1 MKHVTPEGKSLRNKQ
16 TLTVKRSVKVFSTLL
31 GISIMSI
38 SLDAYSESI
47 EEVCNKPI
55 FKMWKEQQSE
65 RLWSPDKETLKA
77 EQSGKVFTYNCFT
90 FKDINIF
97 FDTHEGRIENAHF
110 YPILKTKDEKDTRV
124 ASGSDDD
131 C

>member
-1 MKHVTPEGKSLRNKQ
+1 MYKFVVKPRTNMSLLN
-16 TLTVKRSVKVFSTLL
+16 TLL

-38 SLDAYSESI
+38 SLDAHSESV

-65 RLWSPDKETLKA
+65 RLWSPDEETLKA
-77 EQSGKVFTYNCFT
+77 EQSGKLFTYNCFT
-90 FKDINIF
+90 FEDISRF
-97 FDTHEGRIENAHF
+97 YDTRGGRIENAHF
-110 YPILKTKDEKDTRV
+110 HPILKTKDKGDTSA
-124 ASGSDDD
+124 ASNSDDD

>member
-1 MKHVTPEGKSLRNKQ
+1 MRNTQ
-16 TLTVKRSVKVFSTLL
+16 TLKIQGCTSVFRTLL
-31 GISIMSI
+31 ALSFMSI
-38 SLDAYSESI
+38 CLDAHSESI

-65 RLWSPDKETLKA
+65 RLWHPDEETLKA
-77 EQSGKVFTYNCFT
+77 EQSGKLFTYNCFT
-90 FKDINIF
+90 FKDINRF

-110 YPILKTKDEKDTRV
+110 HPILKTKDEKNTRV

>member
-1 MKHVTPEGKSLRNKQ
+1 MYKFVVKPRTNISLLN
-16 TLTVKRSVKVFSTLL
+16 TLL

-38 SLDAYSESI
+38 SLNAYSESV

-65 RLWSPDKETLKA
+65 RLWSPDEETLKA
-77 EQSGKVFTYNCFT
+77 EQSGKLFTYNCFT
-90 FKDINIF
+90 FEDISRF
-97 FDTHEGRIENAHF
+97 YDTRGGRIENAHF
-110 YPILKTKDEKDTRV
+110 HPILKTKDKGDTGA
-124 ASGSDDD
+124 ASNSDDD

>member
-1 MKHVTPEGKSLRNKQ
+1 MINTHTLKIQGSAIVLR
-16 TLTVKRSVKVFSTLL
+16 TLL
-31 GISIMSI
+31 SLNIMSI
-38 SLDAYSESI
+38 SLNAYSESI

-65 RLWSPDKETLKA
+65 RLWSPDEETIKA
-77 EQSGKVFTYNCFT
+77 EKSGKLFTYNCFT
-90 FKDINIF
+90 FEEIIRF
-97 FDTHEGRIENAHF
+97 YDTHEGRVENAHF
-110 YPILKTKDEKDTRV
+110 HPIHKTKDENDIGV

>member
-1 MKHVTPEGKSLRNKQ
+1 MYKFVVKPRTNMSLLN
-16 TLTVKRSVKVFSTLL
+16 TLL

-38 SLDAYSESI
+38 SLDAHSESV

-65 RLWSPDKETLKA
+65 RLWSPDEETLKA
-77 EQSGKVFTYNCFT
+77 EQSGKLFTYNCFT
-90 FKDINIF
+90 FKDINRF

-110 YPILKTKDEKDTRV
+110 HPILKTKDKEGTLV
-124 ASGSDDD
+124 ANSIEGED

>member
-1 MKHVTPEGKSLRNKQ
+1 MSL
-16 TLTVKRSVKVFSTLL
+16 LSTLL

-38 SLDAYSESI
+38 SLNAYSESI

-65 RLWSPDKETLKA
+65 RLWSPDEETLKA
-77 EQSGKVFTYNCFT
+77 EKSGKLFTYNCFT
-90 FKDINIF
+90 FEEIIRF
-97 FDTHEGRIENAHF
+97 YDTHDGRVENAHF
-110 YPILKTKDEKDTRV
+110 HPILKKKDENGIGV
-124 ASGSDDD
+124 ASGSNDD

>member
-1 MKHVTPEGKSLRNKQ
+1 MYEFVVKPRTKKSLLN
-16 TLTVKRSVKVFSTLL
+16 TLL
-31 GISIMSI
+31 GISIMST
-38 SLDAYSESI
+38 SLNAYSESI

-65 RLWSPDKETLKA
+65 RLWSPDEETLKA
-77 EQSGKVFTYNCFT
+77 EKSGKLFTYNCFT
-90 FKDINIF
+90 FEEIIRF
-97 FDTHEGRIENAHF
+97 YDTHEGRVENAHF
-110 YPILKTKDEKDTRV
+110 HPILKTKDENDIGV

>member
-1 MKHVTPEGKSLRNKQ
+1 MINTQ
-16 TLTVKRSVKVFSTLL
+16 TLKIMGSTNVLRTLL
-31 GISIMSI
+31 SLSIMSI
-38 SLDAYSESI
+38 SLNAYSESI

-65 RLWSPDKETLKA
+65 RLWSPDEETLKA
-77 EQSGKVFTYNCFT
+77 EESGKLFTYNCFT
-90 FKDINIF
+90 FEEIIRF
-97 FDTHEGRIENAHF
+97 YDTHDGRVENAHF
-110 YPILKTKDEKDTRV
+110 HPILKKKDENGIGV

>member
-1 MKHVTPEGKSLRNKQ
+1 MKHVTPEVKSLSNKQ

-31 GISIMSI
+31 GISFMSI

-65 RLWSPDKETLKA
+65 RLWSPDEETLKA

-90 FKDINIF
+90 FKDINRF
-97 FDTHEGRIENAHF
+97 FDTHEGRIENVHF
-110 YPILKTKDEKDTRV
+110 HPILKSKDEKSTRV
-124 ASGSDDD
+124 TSGSDDD

>member
-1 MKHVTPEGKSLRNKQ
+1 MRTTETPK
-16 TLTVKRSVKVFSTLL
+16 VKATSSIFNTLL

-38 SLDAYSESI
+38 SLDAHSEST

-65 RLWSPDKETLKA
+65 RLWSPDDETLKA
-77 EQSGKVFTYNCFT
+77 EKTGKLYTYNCFT
-90 FKDINIF
+90 FKDITRF

-110 YPILKTKDEKDTRV
+110 HPILKTKDKEGTFV
-124 ASGSDDD
+124 ASIIEDED

>member
-1 MKHVTPEGKSLRNKQ
+1 MYEFVVKPRANMSLLNA
-16 TLTVKRSVKVFSTLL
+16 LL

-65 RLWSPDKETLKA
+65 RLWSPDEETLKA
-77 EQSGKVFTYNCFT
+77 EKSGKLFTYNCFT
-90 FKDINIF
+90 FEEISRF
-97 FDTHEGRIENAHF
+97 YDTRGGRIENAHF
-110 YPILKTKDEKDTRV
+110 HPILKTKDTGDTRA
-124 ASGSDDD
+124 ASNSDND

>member
-1 MKHVTPEGKSLRNKQ
+1 MYEFVVKPRTKKSLLN
-16 TLTVKRSVKVFSTLL
+16 TLL
-31 GISIMSI
+31 GISIMST
-38 SLDAYSESI
+38 SLNAYSESI

-65 RLWSPDKETLKA
+65 RLWSPDEETLKA
-77 EQSGKVFTYNCFT
+77 EKSGKLFTYNCFT
-90 FKDINIF
+90 FEEISRF
-97 FDTHEGRIENAHF
+97 YDTHEGRIENAHF
-110 YPILKTKDEKDTRV
+110 HPLLKTKDENDIGV

>member
-1 MKHVTPEGKSLRNKQ
+1 MIQSLKVNG
-16 TLTVKRSVKVFSTLL
+16 TVSALSSLFF
-31 GISIMSI
+31 ISIMSI
-38 SLDAYSESI
+38 SLNAYSESV

-65 RLWSPDKETLKA
+65 RLWHPDEETLKA
-77 EQSGKVFTYNCFT
+77 EQSGKLFTYNCFT
-90 FKDINIF
+90 FKDINRF

-110 YPILKTKDEKDTRV
+110 HPILKTKDEKNTRV
-124 ASGSDDD
+124 ARGSDDD

>member
-1 MKHVTPEGKSLRNKQ
+1 MYKFVLKPRTNMSLLN
-16 TLTVKRSVKVFSTLL
+16 TLVGV
-31 GISIMSI
+31 SIMLI
-38 SLDAYSESI
+38 SVDAHSESI

-65 RLWSPDKETLKA
+65 RLWHPDKETLMA
-77 EQSGKVFTYNCFT
+77 EQSGKLFTYNCFT
-90 FKDINIF
+90 FKDINRF
-97 FDTHEGRIENAHF
+97 FDTHAGRIENAHF
-110 YPILKTKDEKDTRV
+110 HPILKTKDEKNTGV

>member
-1 MKHVTPEGKSLRNKQ
+1 MRTTETPK
-16 TLTVKRSVKVFSTLL
+16 VKASSRIFNTLL

-38 SLDAYSESI
+38 SLDAHSDSVED
-47 EEVCNKPI
+47 VCNKPI

-65 RLWSPDKETLKA
+65 RLWSPDEETLKA
-77 EQSGKVFTYNCFT
+77 EQSGKLFTYNCFT
-90 FKDINIF
+90 FKDINRF

-110 YPILKTKDEKDTRV
+110 HPILKTKYEKGTRV
-124 ASGSDDD
+124 SSGSDNDDDD

>member
-1 MKHVTPEGKSLRNKQ
+1 MRTTGTPKAKASSSIFN
-16 TLTVKRSVKVFSTLL
+16 TLL

-38 SLDAYSESI
+38 SLNAHSESI

-65 RLWSPDKETLKA
+65 RLWSPDEETLKA
-77 EQSGKVFTYNCFT
+77 EQSGKLFTYNCFT
-90 FKDINIF
+90 FKDIARF
-97 FDTHEGRIENAHF
+97 YDTHEGRIENAHF
-110 YPILKTKDEKDTRV
+110 HPILKTKDEKNSRV